1 MRLLGNLQ
9 DFSFNDNPVET
20 EAPHSTDTAVFYLR
34 GLDLLN
40 GSPVTAEMRAEA
52 DRRYQQGELIIVS

>member
-1 MRLLGNLQ
+1 M
-9 DFSFNDNPVET
+9 ET
-20 EAPHSTDTAVFYLR
+20 EAPHSIDTAVFYLR

-52 DRRYQQGELIIVS
+52 DKRYQQGSLYSDTQYHTCYNS